1 MTREQVLS
9 LDHLAVAEV
18 TVFMHLHTEDGW
30 ILTNWSADEDIKEY
44 SGSECYYM
52 PIRDEYKDFRIIT
65 VEEHNELE
73 KQRDEEIEKE
83 NGLNKEN
90 E

>member
-9 LDHLAVAEV
+9 LDHLAVAEA
-18 TVFMHLHTEDGW
+18 TVFVHLHTEDGW
-30 ILTNWSADEDIKEY
+30 ILTNWKEGDDIKEY

-52 PIRDEYKDFRIIT
+52 PIRDEYKDFRVIT

-83 NGLNKEN
+83 NELNKEN